1 MLQNFALLETNTDTI
16 DSNHR
21 QKGIV
26 GAGSL
31 GSTIVLERLG
41 DSSLYYYLTRMMEER
56 QMTSCSKSD
65 IGSSYRIASPSPPK
79 KIALLLPEEFLA
91 MPLE

>member
-26 GAGSL
+26 GVGSL

-56 QMTSCSKSD
+56 
-65 IGSSYRIASPSPPK
+65 YPSFGRRSGDRDTDSAYYQTK
-79 KIALLLPEEFLA
+79 GIEI
-91 MPLE
+91 